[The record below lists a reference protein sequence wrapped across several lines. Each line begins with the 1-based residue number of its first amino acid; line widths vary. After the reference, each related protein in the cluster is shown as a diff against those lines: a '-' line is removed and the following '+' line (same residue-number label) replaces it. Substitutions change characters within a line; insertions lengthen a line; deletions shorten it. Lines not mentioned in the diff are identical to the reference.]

1 MGTTETNVGQQ
12 LTLQLQGKGGP
23 YGNNYET
30 VVVDVS
36 METQQRLHVRVRV
49 LTTGEL
55 SNLKKTSPLKISS
68 GCPFYCELETLLQAL
83 LHTVVMRLVGQ
94 STHLKSSQQLTALVL
109 FSLITSE
116 IFELTHRYRPQFV
129 VEVMTDM

>member
-36 METQQRLHVRVRV
+36 METRQRLHVRVRV
-49 LTTGEL
+49 LTGEL
-55 SNLKKTSPLKISS
+55 SNLKKT
-68 GCPFYCELETLLQAL
+68 
-83 LHTVVMRLVGQ
+83 
-94 STHLKSSQQLTALVL
+94 
-109 FSLITSE
+109 
-116 IFELTHRYRPQFV
+116 
-129 VEVMTDM
+129 